1 MSPLLAQSGHGPSEF
16 AVVHNAAHTHG
27 CGSTKFL
34 WESGN
39 RARFARA
46 IAIGQCPLLEP
57 GHDLAQIGAYL
68 LKCSTFAAAFGEAEE
83 ADARGGQC
91 AS

>member
-1 MSPLLAQSGHGPSEF
+1 MQPTPTVAGARSSF
-16 AVVHNAAHTHG
+16 
-27 CGSTKFL
+27 
-34 WESGN
+34 GN
-39 RARFARA
+39 LGTGRVLHERSLSAK
-46 IAIGQCPLLEP
+46 CPLLEP